1 MIRVCVQSISKYLLD
16 YKNSKTRSQTRQ
28 EIEGGNCQHSF
39 KNSIN
44 LPIVFL
50 PRICVHTS
58 KIDYEVFSIVLYCTY
73 IVERLVLQTINV
85 STKQGNSSIFR
96 SKIPSLLSRAVSNQE
111 RVIIAKDFLIDGR
124 RSLIW
129 EVRLVG

>member
-16 YKNSKTRSQTRQ
+16 YKNSKTRSQARQ

-50 PRICVHTS
+50 PRICVHTFLS
-58 KIDYEVFSIVLYCTY
+58 CIYLFIHTQLTFTLDWFL
-73 IVERLVLQTINV
+73 
-85 STKQGNSSIFR
+85 
-96 SKIPSLLSRAVSNQE
+96 PS
-111 RVIIAKDFLIDGR
+111 
-124 RSLIW
+124 
-129 EVRLVG
+129 